1 MISDAPVTAA
11 GSEATLMAQVA
22 AFLAVAK
29 AKSADGITWA
39 EFGELLVALLRLSV
53 ETLDAV
59 LGMSGSEKKALV
71 LEAVAALF
79 DQLADKAVP
88 VVVWP
93 VWILARP
100 AIRALVLAIASG
112 AIEIVLPLTRAAE

>member
-22 AFLAVAK
+22 AFLEVAK

>member
-11 GSEATLMAQVA
+11 GGEATLMAQVA
-22 AFLAVAK
+22 AFLKVAK

>member
-11 GSEATLMAQVA
+11 GGEATLMAQVA

>member
-1 MISDAPVTAA
+1 MVADAPIAAARPFSDIADKVTAFLVTA
-11 GSEATLMAQVA
+11 KVSARDGLTWMEFGALVA
-22 AFLAVAK
+22 A
-29 AKSADGITWA
+29 
-39 EFGELLVALLRLSV
+39 LVRLSV

-59 LGMSGSEKKALV
+59 LGMSGAQKKALV

>member
-1 MISDAPVTAA
+1 MISDAPVMAA
-11 GSEATLMAQVA
+11 GGEATLMAQVA
-22 AFLAVAK
+22 AFLEVAK
-29 AKSADGITWA
+29 AKAAGGITWS

-59 LGMSGSEKKALV
+59 LGMSGAEKKSLV

-79 DQLADKAVP
+79 DTLADKAVP

>member
-1 MISDAPVTAA
+1 
-11 GSEATLMAQVA
+11 
-22 AFLAVAK
+22 
-29 AKSADGITWA
+29 
-39 EFGELLVALLRLSV
+39 
-53 ETLDAV
+53 
-59 LGMSGSEKKALV
+59 V

>member
-11 GSEATLMAQVA
+11 GGEATLLAQVA
-22 AFLAVAK
+22 AFLEVAK
-29 AKSADGITWA
+29 AKAAGGITWA
-39 EFGELLVALLRLSV
+39 EFGELLIALLRLSV

-59 LGMSGSEKKALV
+59 LGMSGSDKKALV